1 MPVIAERLDRTLLA
15 VKYALKM
22 FQPQRVETPA
32 QDRSP
37 EIRRLHAAG
46 YKRSAIAGLLR
57 VRYADVDRCLDDQV
71 SRLEA

>member
-1 MPVIAERLDRTLLA
+1 MPVIAERLGRALLA

-22 FQPQRVETPA
+22 FEPERVETTTPDKA
-32 QDRSP
+32 P

-57 VRYADVDRCLDDQV
+57 VKYADVDRCLDG
-71 SRLEA
+71 